1 MVRYPHIFPHTRSC
15 ERAKHVPR
23 KHRRSAFL
31 FIHWHWIFLVVSA
44 GTYLAQGLFSGCARP
59 LAHLCYIFWSDPV
72 TSIGEEEKKSNEL
85 RWRVEREVRKQVF
98 ETLQLGMLDVWFDR
112 TIISTVS
119 CPNSGFSHYAVGIEF
134 LILMFFVF
142 FKLMKVFEL
151 FCIYFD

>member
-1 MVRYPHIFPHTRSC
+1 MTRSY
-15 ERAKHVPR
+15 RWYVIHIYFHTQDHVKEPNMFR
-23 KHRRSAFL
+23 ENTAGVLFF

-44 GTYLAQGLFSGCARP
+44 GTYLAQGLFSGCACP

-119 CPNSGFSHYAVGIEF
+119 CPNSGFSHYAVWIEF
-134 LILMFFVF
+134 LIVGCFFF
-142 FKLMKVFEL
+142 YILLWFSS
-151 FCIYFD
+151 